1 MYDEECHVRVR
12 IVSSHNMPVDFNK
25 CEVSN
30 VEQDEGYG
38 VFKASTYVRP
48 IESVKSGLSDLLF
61 A

>member
-25 CEVSN
+25 CEISN
-30 VEQDEGYG
+30 VEQDSGYG